1 MKPEK
6 VDYYLN
12 KRKER
17 EAESQ
22 KHGEDG
28 GEAVEAE
35 QAPNRCDH
43 LQKFEGKERIA
54 KMDSSWPKCGN
65 TLKHDQPFPKFPLQ
79 QLRTLQIV
87 MASYFRSPASEENTR
102 QRGRRSRESREARSR

>member
-22 KHGEDG
+22 KQGEEG

-35 QAPNRCDH
+35 RAPNRCDP
-43 LQKFEGKERIA
+43 LQKFHGKR
-54 KMDSSWPKCGN
+54 
-65 TLKHDQPFPKFPLQ
+65 
-79 QLRTLQIV
+79 
-87 MASYFRSPASEENTR
+87 ENCNNVCYST
-102 QRGRRSRESREARSR
+102 

>member
-22 KHGEDG
+22 KQGEEG

-43 LQKFEGKERIA
+43 LQKFHGKRKKLQKWII
-54 KMDSSWPKCGN
+54 DLKCSN
-65 TLKHDQPFPKFPLQ
+65 TLKRDQPTPKFPLKQ
-79 QLRTLQIV
+79 FRTLQIV
-87 MASYFRSPASEENTR
+87 IASYFRSPASEEKTR
-102 QRGRRSRESREARSR
+102 QRGRRSRDSREARPR